1 MSHLTPERFAEL
13 ADEQPTAAE
22 AAHLASCAHCAH
34 ERAAHAAL
42 VVLAADE
49 RERPIAPLSEWDSIA
64 DRLRANDLIAGA
76 PRRSR
81 FAGRQWLEA
90 AAAVL
95 LIGGG
100 AILGRYSAGP
110 TPVAVTGG
118 DVAQITQGNAVQVA
132 ATPVPYGSLGQE
144 GVPAA
149 PVMKFAS
156 TVEAATVLARAA
168 QEYQAALAY
177 LAQRDTLS
185 HSSDSTQVYRT
196 RLAAL
201 DAVANST
208 KQAMEAAPYDPVINQ
223 YYLTTMGAREATLR
237 QLGRTL
243 PADVSLTRY

>member
-1 MSHLTPERFAEL
+1 MSHLSPERFAQL
-13 ADEQPTAAE
+13 ADEPPTAAE
-22 AAHLASCAHCAH
+22 AAHLAGCATCAH

-42 VVLAADE
+42 VALAAEE
-49 RERPIAPLSEWDSIA
+49 RERPITPLSEWESIA

-100 AILGRYSAGP
+100 AILGRYSAG
-110 TPVAVTGG
+110 TQVLSSAN
-118 DVAQITQGNAVQVA
+118 DAAQPTQGSAIQTA
-132 ATPVPYGSLGQE
+132 ATPPQIGMPQE

-149 PVMKFAS
+149 GVTRFAS

-185 HSSDSTQVYRT
+185 QASDSTAVYRT

-208 KQAMEAAPYDPVINQ
+208 KQALEAAPYDPVINQ

>member
-1 MSHLTPERFAEL
+1 MSHLTPERFAQL

-42 VVLAADE
+42 VALAGDE
-49 RERPIAPLSEWDSIA
+49 RERPGTPLSEWDSIA
-64 DRLRANDLIAGA
+64 DRLRSHDLIAGA

-81 FAGRQWLEA
+81 WAGRQWLEA

-100 AILGRYSAGP
+100 AILGRYSAGA
-110 TPVAVTGG
+110 TPVAVSGETGQPVNG
-118 DVAQITQGNAVQVA
+118 GVVQTA
-132 ATPVPYGSLGQE
+132 ATPVPFGSLGQV
-144 GVPAA
+144 GVPAG
-149 PVMKFAS
+149 PVTRFAS

-185 HSSDSTQVYRT
+185 QASDSTEVYRN

-208 KQAMEAAPYDPVINQ
+208 KQALEVAPYDPVINQ
-223 YYLTTMGAREATLR
+223 YYMTTMGAREATLR

>member
-49 RERPIAPLSEWDSIA
+49 RERPITPLSEWDSIA

-81 FAGRQWLEA
+81 WAGRQWLEA

-100 AILGRYSAGP
+100 AILGRYSAG
-110 TPVAVTGG
+110 TQVLSSSN
-118 DVAQITQGNAVQVA
+118 DVAQPTQGSVSQTA
-132 ATPVPYGSLGQE
+132 ATPPTLGIPPE
-144 GVPAA
+144 GVAA
-149 PVMKFAS
+149 GVTRFGS